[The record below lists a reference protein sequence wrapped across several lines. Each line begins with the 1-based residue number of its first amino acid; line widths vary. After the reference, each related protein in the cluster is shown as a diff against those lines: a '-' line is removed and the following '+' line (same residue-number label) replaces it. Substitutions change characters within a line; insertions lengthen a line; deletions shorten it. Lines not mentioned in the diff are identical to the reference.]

1 MLTARDITIATHST
15 QIPDSASTAASNG
28 LSMDTDWSARAA
40 VLSVRG
46 VVDMLTTPQL
56 AKAIQEALADA
67 AASLI
72 VDLSEV
78 ELLASVGIGALVAAQ
93 QDVGTVGRFAVVADG
108 PATSRPIKLLGV
120 DSIVALF
127 PTFEEAL
134 ADVAAM
140 Q

>member
-1 MLTARDITIATHST
+1 
-15 QIPDSASTAASNG
+15 
-28 LSMDTDWSARAA
+28 
-40 VLSVRG
+40 
-46 VVDMLTTPQL
+46 MLTTPQL

-93 QDVGTVGRFAVVADG
+93 QDVGTV
-108 PATSRPIKLLGV
+108 LGV

-127 PTFEEAL
+127 PTLEEAL

>member
-1 MLTARDITIATHST
+1 
-15 QIPDSASTAASNG
+15 
-28 LSMDTDWSARAA
+28 MDRLVRAGSGA
-40 VLSVRG
+40 FGPRS
-46 VVDMLTTPQL
+46 VDMLTTPQL

-93 QDVGTVGRFAVVADG
+93 QDVGTMGRFAVVADG

-127 PTFEEAL
+127 PTLEEAL

>member
-1 MLTARDITIATHST
+1 
-15 QIPDSASTAASNG
+15 
-28 LSMDTDWSARAA
+28 
-40 VLSVRG
+40 
-46 VVDMLTTPQL
+46 MLTTPQL

-78 ELLASVGIGALVAAQ
+78 ELLASVGIGALLVAAQ

-134 ADVAAM
+134 ADVVAM